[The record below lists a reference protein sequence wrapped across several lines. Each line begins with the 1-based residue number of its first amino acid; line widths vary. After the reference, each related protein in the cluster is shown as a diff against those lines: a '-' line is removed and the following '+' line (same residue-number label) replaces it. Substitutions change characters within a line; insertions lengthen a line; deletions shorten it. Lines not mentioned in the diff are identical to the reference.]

1 MIELSNQEL
10 CVSGK
15 IDFSNAEQYYQKG
28 LQLIRQQQ
36 LPLVVNLA
44 QLEHGST
51 LALAVLVQWLRQTPE
66 AKGLQFKAVP
76 EKMMKIIQA
85 CHLQD
90 DLQLIVCKR
99 PLNPMPIF

>member
-1 MIELSNQEL
+1 MINLIDQEMQ
-10 CVSGK
+10 VVGK
-15 IDFSNAEQYYQKG
+15 IDYANAEEYYQQG
-28 LQLIRQQQ
+28 LAIIRQQQ

-51 LALAVLVQWLRQTPE
+51 LALAVLVRWLRQTPQ
-66 AKGLQFKAVP
+66 AQGLQFKAVP

-90 DLQLIVCKR
+90 DLQI
-99 PLNPMPIF
+99 I

>member
-28 LQLIRQQQ
+28 IQLIRQQQ

-44 QLEHGST
+44 NLEQGST
-51 LALAVLVQWLRQTPE
+51 LALAVLVQWLRQTPNN
-66 AKGLQFKAVP
+66 KGLHFKNVS
-76 EKMMKIIQA
+76 EKMLKVIQA

-90 DLQLIVCKR
+90 DLKLI
-99 PLNPMPIF
+99 

>member
-15 IDFSNAEQYYQKG
+15 IDFSNAKQYYQKG

-44 QLEHGST
+44 QLQHGST

-90 DLQLIVCKR
+90 DLQLIV
-99 PLNPMPIF
+99 

>member
-28 LQLIRQQQ
+28 LQLIRKQQ

-44 QLEHGST
+44 QLTTREDFSFGRFGAMVASD
-51 LALAVLVQWLRQTPE
+51 A
-66 AKGLQFKAVP
+66 
-76 EKMMKIIQA
+76 
-85 CHLQD
+85 
-90 DLQLIVCKR
+90 
-99 PLNPMPIF
+99 

>member
-10 CVSGK
+10 YVSGK

-44 QLEHGST
+44 QLQHGST

-90 DLQLIVCKR
+90 DLQLIA
-99 PLNPMPIF
+99 